1 MLMISIGAARDPF
14 GNTFDI
20 AIKRLM
26 RNPACPLIR
35 KDALIRGA
43 LAASRD
49 GAAEVPGIG
58 RAIAPRAVYP
68 VPETAR
74 GGALFGSRLA

>member
-14 GNTFDI
+14 GNLFAI

-35 KDALIRGA
+35 KDALIRGRA
-43 LAASRD
+43 GSVAGWYRR
-49 GAAEVPGIG
+49 GPGIG
-58 RAIAPRAVYP
+58 RAIAPRAIYP

-74 GGALFGSRLA
+74 GGTLFGSRLA

>member
-14 GNTFDI
+14 GNLFDI

-35 KDALIRGA
+35 KDALIRGRA
-43 LAASRD
+43 GSVAGWYRQSFGHRARHCPTRRLS
-49 GAAEVPGIG
+49 GA
-58 RAIAPRAVYP
+58 
-68 VPETAR
+68 
-74 GGALFGSRLA
+74 